1 MDLKTTNNLL
11 VLFFALVVLA
21 GLIFVVLWI
30 IQVAFGYF
38 GFEFTLWQ
46 SFVILLASTLLFKTY
61 WLVPA
66 K

>member
-1 MDLKTTNNLL
+1 MDIKTTNNLL
-11 VLFFALVVLA
+11 VALFALIVLA
-21 GLIFVVLWI
+21 VLMLVVLWI